1 MFDIRSKHACR
12 GVGAL
17 VAALLLP
24 AAAMAAPA
32 VSTTFSA
39 VNQVT
44 RSARVQVT
52 LSNPDSEVSQLTA
65 ALSDALPAGLRVM
78 DPPRAASTCF
88 GGSLQ
93 IQAAAVILASGA
105 TIAAA
110 SSCTFGFDVVADA
123 PGDYENRIA
132 AGALQTST
140 GANAQ
145 AATATLRLP
154 ALAGSIGLSKQF
166 TPATIA
172 PGGSSRLTITLSNS
186 SDGQVPTFT
195 SADLADNLP
204 AGVVLA
210 AAPNASTTCRG
221 GSVATTS
228 SSLTLA
234 SGAELGPF
242 LGGTCSF
249 GADVTAAAVGS
260 YANVIPAGALQT
272 PIGNSTTAA
281 IATLNVVQPGPGN
294 GSFVQGPF
302 YTELT
307 GVGATGLNFV
317 AAQTGY
323 INTTLN
329 GDFDIGFANRLD
341 GYNAV
346 LMPQHGGS
354 VAVDASGRALV
365 LRIGDTVGPDRVFA
379 EPNQADRVVA
389 LGDEFQR
396 GTNAFVGVRFLCDG
410 RLQYPVRDRYCYG
423 YVHLITGGGSR
434 PKGVVESAFNGDG
447 QAIVI
452 ARGVG
457 LDSPTLSVAPNKLD
471 LFAPSDGVVYAK
483 LRLGNG
489 NGSDPLVYAAS
500 SRQTRQQDG
509 VLQPAG
515 QSVAPGPVPA
525 NAALAGSPWVLPGG
539 TIDFILDDG
548 LLDGV
553 AGVGELEPGIWSRSF
568 GAVYLNQFSATG
580 SLTIDSISVYWPATT
595 VNGEPTG
602 MATGL
607 PVKLAVFYDPAST
620 GNPANAV
627 RVTADEIV
635 TIDTL
640 DAFQTYPLRARIPAA
655 GDVYVGFVSHWA
667 NVAGGTEPFVT
678 FAALDTTA
686 PLTGRSWVSYVQTR
700 LWGQVADDRRLSN
713 NSRTV
718 AVEDDGRSGNFL
730 IRATAAPGGVGGL
743 CSGAPVGWISATS
756 AAGSIDGG
764 GSVEIDL
771 RADPANLAAGVHN
784 AELCFTSNDPDD
796 PVFWVPITFTV
807 LPAGSPGCAT
817 PDTLFCTGHERRLA
831 PTVSAGTIDQI
842 ADGGGHAF
850 DFSKGQFTVDTGE
863 RAGKDIVLFMGFGIP
878 SLQVDWATETLPAD
892 IAAQVGGAVDAAG
905 IDYATLQP
913 GDTIGPGSTFA
924 NSYDNTMTAFAKGG
938 RFYLGIRFYNETR
951 RTLNYGYLQ
960 LETSPE
966 GFPVR
971 LIDYAYDWD
980 GRAIVIPE
988 P

>member
-1 MFDIRSKHACR
+1 MLDIRSKRACH
-12 GVGAL
+12 GVGAM

-24 AAAMAAPA
+24 AAVMAAPA

-88 GGSLQ
+88 GGGLQ
-93 IQAAAVILASGA
+93 IQPTAVTLASGA
-105 TIAAA
+105 TVPAAG
-110 SSCTFGFDVVADA
+110 SCTFAFDVVADA

-145 AATATLRLP
+145 AATATLNLT
-154 ALAGSIGLSKQF
+154 ALASAIGLSKRF
-166 TPATIA
+166 LPSTIV

-186 SDGQVPTFT
+186 TDSQVSTFT
-195 SADLADNLP
+195 AADLVDNLP
-204 AGVVLA
+204 AGVVVA
-210 AAPNASTTCRG
+210 AQPNASTTCRG
-221 GSVATTS
+221 GSVSTTS
-228 SSLTLA
+228 TSLTLA
-234 SGAELGPF
+234 SGAELEPF
-242 LGGTCSF
+242 LGGPCSF
-249 GADVTAAAVGS
+249 GADVTAASAGNYV
-260 YANVIPAGALQT
+260 NVIPAGALQT
-272 PIGNSTTAA
+272 PIGNSATAA
-281 IATLNVVQPGPGN
+281 MATLNVVQPGPGN
-294 GSFVQGPF
+294 GGFTQGPF
-302 YTELT
+302 YSEFTNL
-307 GVGATGLNFV
+307 GATALNFV
-317 AAQTGY
+317 AGQTGT
-323 INTTLN
+323 ISTTLD
-329 GDFDIGFANRLD
+329 GDFDIGFTIRSD

-354 VAVDASGRALV
+354 VAVDASGKALV
-365 LRIGDTVGPDRVFA
+365 LRIGDTVGPERVFA
-379 EPNQADRVVA
+379 EPNQADRMVV
-389 LGDEFQR
+389 LGEEFQR

-423 YVHLITGGGSR
+423 YVHLITGGGNR
-434 PKGVVESAFNGDG
+434 PKGLVESAFNGDG
-447 QAIVI
+447 APIVI

-457 LDSPTLSVAPNKLD
+457 LDSPKLSMTPNKLD
-471 LFAPSDGVVYAK
+471 LLAPADGVASAR

-489 NGSDPLVYAAS
+489 NGSDPLVYAAG
-500 SRQTRQQDG
+500 SRQTRQEGG
-509 VLQPAG
+509 VLRPSG
-515 QSVAPGPVPA
+515 QAATPGPAPA
-525 NAALAGSPWVLPGG
+525 NAALASSPWVLPGG

-548 LLDGV
+548 MLDGV
-553 AGVGELEPGIWSRSF
+553 AGAGEFIPGFWSRSF
-568 GAVYLNQFSATG
+568 GAVYLNQFSATE
-580 SLTIDSISVYWPATT
+580 SLTIDSISVYWPAAA

-667 NVAGGTEPFVT
+667 NVAAGTEPFVT
-678 FAALDTTA
+678 VAALDTTA
-686 PLTGRSWVSYVQTR
+686 PLSGRSWVSYVQAR

-743 CSGAPVGWISATS
+743 CSGAPVGWVSATP

-764 GSVEIDL
+764 GSVDIDV

-784 AELCFTSNDPDD
+784 AELCLTTNDPDD

-807 LPAGSPGCAT
+807 LAAGSPACAT
-817 PDTLFCTGHERRLA
+817 PDTIFCAGHERRLA
-831 PTVSAGTIDQI
+831 PTVSAGIIDQV
-842 ADGGGHAF
+842 ADGAGHGF
-850 DFSKGQFTVDTGE
+850 DFSKGQFTVDTGD
-863 RAGKDIVLFMGFGIP
+863 RAGKDIFLYMGFGIP

-892 IAAQVGGAVDAAG
+892 IAAQVGGVVDTG
-905 IDYATLQP
+905 GTDYAALQP
-913 GDTIGPGSTFA
+913 GATIGPASTFS
-924 NSYDNTMTAFAKGG
+924 NNFDSTMAAFAQGG
-938 RFYLGIRFYNETR
+938 RFYLGVRFYNETR